1 MVDDFKER
9 ARYGHQHNGKY
20 LLLDKDV
27 CKFYHDHLEEYIHIY
42 EPETRY
48 TTAEV
53 HAMSILHALIT
64 LLGEPLLDRHHD
76 PLVHP
81 IQYKLNL

>member
-1 MVDDFKER
+1 MVDDFKVDH
-9 ARYGHQHNGKY
+9 YNGKN
-20 LLLDKDV
+20 LVIPKDV

-42 EPETRY
+42 EPETHY

-53 HAMSILHALIT
+53 HAMSILRALIT
-64 LLGEPLLDRHHD
+64 LLNEPLIDRHYD
-76 PLVHP
+76 PVVHP